1 VPGQAVKLVLKAMAD
16 VVTMDANN
24 LLVRYED
31 NRKIRMDTML
41 EKDSARFNLANFYA
55 CLDEMLSFASESF
68 KLLLP
73 SSRFVTS
80 IVNAIQRGSELIETK
95 TNSHDSLKKVSLLL
109 TSTTF
114 FICCC
119 SVVVAE
125 VS

>member
-1 VPGQAVKLVLKAMAD
+1 MKLVLKAMAD